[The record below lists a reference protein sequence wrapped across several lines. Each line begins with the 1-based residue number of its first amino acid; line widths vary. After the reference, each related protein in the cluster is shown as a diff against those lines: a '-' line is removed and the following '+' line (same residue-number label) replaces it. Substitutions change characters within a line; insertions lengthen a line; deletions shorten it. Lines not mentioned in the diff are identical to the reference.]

1 MMQNRDL
8 LWVNG
13 PNRQFEKAAEAV
25 MAPNKFGNT
34 QKPYEVFY
42 LMEPDSVPWKRH
54 WLTSLLAEMASR
66 RPFAVLGSK
75 YQGYKWHDFE
85 EELPLPLLHHL
96 NGKVLF
102 VHLR

>member
-25 MAPNKFGNT
+25 MTPNKFRSDA
-34 QKPYEVFY
+34 PYEALY
-42 LMEPDSVPWKRH
+42 LMEPDSVPWRH
-54 WLTSLLAEMASR
+54 NWLTRILEEMASR

-96 NGKVLF
+96 NGKVLS